1 MTDRGPRARSFRL
14 GFWLGL
20 LFGAAAALL
29 LASADGVTPRPNAG
43 PERAVGEGS
52 DPRQPV
58 PAPLPRQDGAPL

>member
-20 LFGAAAALL
+20 LSGAAAALL
-29 LASADGVTPRPNAG
+29 LESADAVTVRPNAAA
-43 PERAVGEGS
+43 ERAVGQGS
-52 DPRQPV
+52 DPRR